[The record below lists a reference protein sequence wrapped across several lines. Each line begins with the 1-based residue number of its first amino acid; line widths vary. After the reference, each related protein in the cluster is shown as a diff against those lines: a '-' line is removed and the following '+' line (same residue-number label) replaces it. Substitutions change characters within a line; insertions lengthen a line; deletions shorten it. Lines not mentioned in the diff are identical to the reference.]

1 MRVNKLMIPEWDYE
15 VKDQNPGKNERS
27 MTPAGRL
34 AMLLSRASLF
44 FLTLS
49 SSCKNRY
56 IQTSLVCD
64 KARVQCE
71 NKVSTYHHHEYIVE
85 EILEWLHQLHG
96 YLGELLYFYA

>member
-1 MRVNKLMIPEWDYE
+1 MIPEWDYE
-15 VKDQNPGKNERS
+15 TSKDQNPGKNERS
-27 MTPAGRL
+27 MTPLGRL

-64 KARVQCE
+64 TRVQCMD
-71 NKVSTYHHHEYIVE
+71 KVLTYHHYKYIVE

-96 YLGELLYFYA
+96 YLGELLDFNA